1 MLTVRE
7 FLEMCTQDWIDVDL
21 FNCDTE
27 DCITIYIGD
36 MDDEEYEEI
45 MEANVESWDVGNEK
59 ICINYSTDY

>member
-21 FNCDTE
+21 FNCDTD
-27 DCITIYIGD
+27 DCITINISD

-45 MEANVESWDVGNEK
+45 IEGNVESWDVDYGK
-59 ICINYSTDY
+59 ICINYSI

>member
-7 FLEMCTQDWIDVDL
+7 FLELCTQDWIDIDL

-27 DCITIYIGD
+27 DCITINIED

-45 MEANVESWDVGNEK
+45 MEGNVESWDVDCNK
-59 ICINYSTDY
+59 ICIINSI